1 MVTNCRV
8 NVLLSRM
15 KIGIVC
21 YPTYGGSGVVATE
34 LGKALSEK
42 GHEVHFI
49 TYSKPVRLEDF
60 FSTNI
65 YYHEVNIN
73 AYPLFEHKPYETA
86 LTSMIVDVVR
96 YHNLDILHVHY
107 AIPHASCAY
116 MAQQILKS
124 MGIFIPFVTT
134 LHGTDITIVGRD
146 ASVEPVITF
155 SILQSDGVT
164 AVSQS
169 LVQDTYNNFPDV
181 KNKPIEVIYNFV
193 DKKRFYRKKLDH
205 FKKAI
210 APSDEPIICHASNF
224 RKVKNVDDVIRAFD
238 LIRREVSAKLLLVG
252 DGPERTNIERLCRE
266 LGNCGDIRFL
276 GKQDAI
282 EDILSI
288 SDVFLLP
295 SSAESFGLAALEA
308 MACGVP
314 VVATHVGGLPELVL
328 HEQTGFLVKEHDIEA
343 LAKSTLD
350 ILKNAD
356 MHQQFSQA
364 ASRASE
370 QFEQSTIVSSYER
383 IYEKVLEKTTQKAN
397 Y

>member
-1 MVTNCRV
+1 MR
-8 NVLLSRM
+8 
-15 KIGIVC
+15 IGIVC

-34 LGKALSEK
+34 LGKALAEK

-49 TYSKPVRLEDF
+49 TYSRPVRLEDF

-65 YYHEVNIN
+65 YYHEVNVN
-73 AYPLFEHKPYETA
+73 AYPLFEYKPYETA

-96 YHNLDILHVHY
+96 YQKLDILHVHY
-107 AIPHASCAY
+107 AIPHAACTY

-124 MGIFIPFVTT
+124 MGISIPFITT
-134 LHGTDITIVGRD
+134 LHGTDITIVGKD

-155 SILQSDGVT
+155 SILQSDAVT

-169 LVQDTYNNFPDV
+169 LKQDTYNNFPDV

-193 DKKRFYRKKLDH
+193 DTQRFYRKKLDH

-210 APSDEPIICHASNF
+210 APFDEPVICHSSNF
-224 RKVKNVDDVIRAFD
+224 RKVKNVDDIIRAFD
-238 LIRREVSAKLLLVG
+238 VIRKQRPAKLLLVG
-252 DGPERTNIERLCRE
+252 DGPERTNIEHLCRE

-314 VVATHVGGLPELVL
+314 VVATRVGGIPELVT
-328 HEQTGFLVKEHDIEA
+328 HGKSGFLVQEHDIQG
-343 LAKSTLD
+343 LAESVLQ
-350 ILKNAD
+350 ILSNSEK
-356 MHQQFSQA
+356 HQQFRQSAYKA
-364 ASRASE
+364 AM
-370 QFEQSTIVSSYER
+370 QFEKSKTVIQYENL
-383 IYEKVLEKTTQKAN
+383 YEAVLEKAV

>member
-1 MVTNCRV
+1 
-8 NVLLSRM
+8 M

-34 LGKALSEK
+34 LGKALAEK

-49 TYSKPVRLEDF
+49 TYSRPVRLEDF

-65 YYHEVNIN
+65 YYHEVNVN
-73 AYPLFEHKPYETA
+73 AYPLFEYKPYETA
-86 LTSMIVDVVR
+86 LASMIVDVVR
-96 YHNLDILHVHY
+96 YQKLDILHVHY
-107 AIPHASCAY
+107 AIPHAACAF
-116 MAQQILKS
+116 MAQQILKN
-124 MGIFIPFVTT
+124 MGIHIPFVTT

-155 SILQSDGVT
+155 SILQSDAVT
-164 AVSQS
+164 AVSKS
-169 LVQDTYNNFPDV
+169 LKQDTYNNFPDV

-193 DKKRFYRKKLDH
+193 DTQRFYRKKLDH

-210 APSDEPIICHASNF
+210 APNNEPIICHSSNF

-238 LIRREVSAKLLLVG
+238 LIRKKIPAKLLLIG
-252 DGPERTNIERLCRE
+252 DGPERTNTEHLCRE

-288 SDVFLLP
+288 SDVFMLP

-314 VVATHVGGLPELVL
+314 VVATHVGGLPELVT
-328 HEQTGFLVKEHDIEA
+328 HGETGFLVQEHDVQE
-343 LAKSTLD
+343 LAKSTLQ
-350 ILKNAD
+350 ILESPEK
-356 MHQQFSQA
+356 HQQFSQCA
-364 ASRASE
+364 YRSAM
-370 QFEQSTIVSSYER
+370 QFEKSKIVLRYENL
-383 IYEKVLEKTTQKAN
+383 YETVLEKAV